1 MREIKFRAWDG
12 KEMWGCDDD
21 MIGSEICITFTGRTA
36 HTTRDGLEYTDYDL
50 MEWIGLKDKN
60 GKEIYEGDI
69 LKWTHPSF
77 AENKVEYKIL
87 IVRDIRNSLLIEQD
101 CAHGWIEIIGNV
113 YENKELI
120 K

>member
-1 MREIKFRAWDG
+1 MREIKFRAWDKKSKHMFVG
-12 KEMWGCDDD
+12 VSMLSAWNNEKKCFD
-21 MIGSEICITFTGRTA
+21 MEYQDTICMQFTG
-36 HTTRDGLEYTDYDL
+36 LL
-50 MEWIGLKDKN
+50 DKN